1 MMRSYWCWL
10 SLGVLLLGLGG
21 CSGAISAAQG
31 SEGAPN
37 PKPELGAGAEQMTN
51 ARMGALLQELDPD
64 ISGQPGN
71 WVISFEGASAQVV
84 TDANA
89 NRMRIMIPVG
99 DASSLGKDKLYRMLQ
114 ANFESALDARYA
126 VANDLVWAT
135 FIHPLAPLTANELR
149 LAVAQTFN
157 AAATYETSYSSGL
170 FQFGGGDHSRDK
182 VFDEILR
189 RGTPL

>member
-1 MMRSYWCWL
+1 MMRSCWCWL
-10 SLGVLLLGLGG
+10 SLGGLLLGLGG
-21 CSGAISAAQG
+21 CSGAIGAAQG
-31 SEGAPN
+31 ADTTQDRVPDER
-37 PKPELGAGAEQMTN
+37 PEAESEQMTN
-51 ARMGALLQELDPD
+51 ARMGGLLRALDPN

-71 WVISFEGASAQVV
+71 WVISFEGTSAQVV

-126 VANDLVWAT
+126 VANDLVWVT

-170 FQFGGGDHSRDK
+170 FQFGGWRS
-182 VFDEILR
+182 
-189 RGTPL
+189 